1 MGGVKMINKEAI
13 LKMIVSAQGGDRLVE
28 NDLLEHIRV
37 KEMPRRVGRYIN
49 RNRQADNDDVKQEFL
64 IGVAGAIKDAKM
76 DVGDPVEYLMNRG
89 MYRVRSYVRK
99 SIIQG
104 TIQVCNDCGNKS
116 RLNRNEHGKY
126 VCKKCGS
133 EHVATSEIN
142 DNNEV
147 TLYNIVD
154 KSGFED
160 DALSEMIV
168 SDFKQTL
175 TPGTNTYK
183 LFEMI
188 MEQGLDRDNPLV
200 KNYMKEIAKVW
211 GGCSTQNISINLKK
225 LQAQFQKYSEARGID
240 LMITC

>member
-1 MGGVKMINKEAI
+1 MINKEVI
-13 LKMIVSAQGGDRLVE
+13 LSMIISAQGGDKLTE
-28 NDLLEHIRV
+28 NDLLEYIRV

-64 IGVAGAIKDAKM
+64 IGVAGAIQGAKL
-76 DVGDPVEYLMNRG
+76 DVGDPIEYIMNQG
-89 MYRVRSYVRK
+89 MYRVRSYVRR

-104 TIQVCNDCGNKS
+104 TIQVCDECGHKS
-116 RLNRNEHGKY
+116 RLNKVGDHYE
-126 VCKKCGS
+126 CKKCGS
-133 EHVATSEIN
+133 HKITTSELN

-160 DALSEMIV
+160 DTLSEMIV
-168 SDFKQTL
+168 NDFKDTL

-188 MEQGLDRDNPLV
+188 MEQGMDRDNPLV

-225 LQAQFQKYSEARGID
+225 LQAQFQKYSESKGID
-240 LMITC
+240 LIATC